1 MNSTGGVRG
10 TELSVCVGA
19 GCILL
24 VLNHKFEEH
33 RPGRELVRG
42 CASSYSE

>member
-24 VLNHKFEEH
+24 VLNHKFEKQCA
-33 RPGRELVRG
+33 GRVLVSG
-42 CASSYSE
+42 CATSYSE